1 MTTGTVLG
9 TPHITY
15 LPELSRSDLVEHVK
29 EQGELLVARDGRLV
43 CVLTAL
49 EDPHDYEDIERVEP
63 QVRLLAAK
71 YYELGLTGRCQ
82 SGYLAFA
89 LSDLQVPT
97 NLLSRMR
104 TSGSY
109 PVVYTD
115 QHYRT
120 VLVALPAVRDE
131 GHDNA
136 GTILASQL
144 HLI

>member
-15 LPELSRSDLVEHVK
+15 LPELSRSDLVEHTK

-63 QVRLLAAK
+63 QVRFLANK
-71 YYELGLTGRCQ
+71 YYELGLVGRCQ
-82 SGYLAFA
+82 SGYQALA
-89 LSDLQVPT
+89 LSDLLVPT
-97 NLLSRMR
+97 NLLSRM
-104 TSGSY
+104 TAYGSHA
-109 PVVYTD
+109 VVYTD
-115 QHYRT
+115 DQFRS

-136 GTILASQL
+136 GTMLASML
-144 HLI
+144 HLV